1 MMATAYINP
10 EIIKWG
16 RTRLDIPQQVVAD
29 KLHVNFDKYLSWE
42 TGKAFPTIN
51 QAMNIGHILKIPF
64 GYLYLSTPP
73 EADEL
78 PITDFRTIRDL
89 RFQDA
94 SVDLRDMINIVLR
107 QQEWYSAYSREEEK
121 APLSFIGSFSLT
133 DSLSDI
139 VADIRGAL
147 SWPDRLFS
155 TVYTRADY
163 LRSIVELCEKVGI
176 MVVRSGIVGN
186 NTRRKLSISEFRGF
200 AICDDYSP
208 YIFINSNDCYAGQI
222 FTLAHELGHL
232 WFGKSGISNLNPDD
246 QVLDDYQDLE
256 RICNQ
261 IAAELLA
268 PETLLPKKSLEL
280 DYQAIIQLSK
290 DFKISTIVV
299 LRRLLETRVITKK
312 KFFGLYDQML
322 KENANLEK
330 SKASSSSGGGNFYN
344 NFFAKTGKP
353 FTDAVI
359 SSIQERRLLYRDAA
373 DLLSVSVPVVYKLI
387 DMRSF
392 T

>member
-1 MMATAYINP
+1 MATAYINP
-10 EIIKWG
+10 EIIRWG

-51 QAMNIGHILKIPF
+51 QAMKIGHILKIPF

-89 RFQDA
+89 RFQEA

-107 QQEWYSAYSREEEK
+107 QQEWYSAYSKEEEK
-121 APLSFIGSFSLT
+121 SPLSFIGSFSLT
-133 DSLSDI
+133 DSLSEI
-139 VADIRGAL
+139 VADIRRTL
-147 SWPDRLFS
+147 SWSDRLFS
-155 TVYTRADY
+155 TVCTRADY
-163 LRSIVELCEKVGI
+163 LRTIIELCEKVGI
-176 MVVRSGIVGN
+176 TVVRSGIVGN

-200 AICDDYSP
+200 AVCDDYSP

-222 FTLAHELGHL
+222 FTLAHELAHL
-232 WFGKSGISNLNPDD
+232 WYGKSGISNLNPDE
-246 QVLDDYQDLE
+246 QELDDFQGLE
-256 RICNQ
+256 RTCNQ

-268 PETLLPKKSLEL
+268 PETLLPKKSLAI
-280 DYQAIIQLSK
+280 DYQRILHLSK

-299 LRRLLETRVITKK
+299 LRRLLDIKVITRKN
-312 KFFGLYDQML
+312 FFEFYDQML
-322 KENANLEK
+322 EENANLEK
-330 SKASSSSGGGNFYN
+330 PRAVSGSSGGNFYN

-373 DLLSVSVPVVYKLI
+373 DLLCVSVPVVYKLI